1 MFYFYILEC
10 ERDRLYVGSCEDIEA
25 RFIAYSR
32 GLGTKYTQDFKPVR
46 VAFTPSFASRAEA
59 MQREAQVKKWSR
71 AKKLALIENN
81 INQLKHLSKSRE

>member
-10 ERDRLYVGSCEDIEA
+10 ERDRLYVGSCEDIES
-25 RFIAYSR
+25 RFIAHSK
-32 GLGTKYTQDFKPVR
+32 GFGAKYTQHFKPVR
-46 VAFTPSFASRAEA
+46 VAFAQSFTTRAEA

-81 INQLKHLSKSRE
+81 INQLKHLSKSSE